1 MGVKI
6 GVPERYSCRG
16 GGDVVLITG
25 ILNVSYEH
33 KYPTL
38 AVVQRLLLVNMYVL
52 YHVFVW

>member
-1 MGVKI
+1 M
-6 GVPERYSCRG
+6 
-16 GGDVVLITG
+16 VLITG